1 MGWSS
6 RSHRGLSDTV
16 RQEPRAPHNPTP
28 LGARPSAPQI
38 VAQETPLAHAHAIL
52 AFQVSGRFQGR
63 GDVESMEEAGR
74 GGAGRGLLPVP
85 TPLRLCGQV
94 LAVPPGHSADAMAV
108 PGSLAEC
115 GYIRTV
121 LGQQILG
128 HLDSS
133 SLALPSEARL
143 RLAGS
148 SGRGDPAARSQR
160 IQEQVQQTLARRGR
174 SSAVS
179 GESNPTRR
187 ASRRSPRC
195 EPVSARPPV
204 AHLTFSGSWLVALD
218 TLPP

>member
-1 MGWSS
+1 
-6 RSHRGLSDTV
+6 
-16 RQEPRAPHNPTP
+16 
-28 LGARPSAPQI
+28 
-38 VAQETPLAHAHAIL
+38 
-52 AFQVSGRFQGR
+52 
-63 GDVESMEEAGR
+63 
-74 GGAGRGLLPVP
+74 
-85 TPLRLCGQV
+85 
-94 LAVPPGHSADAMAV
+94 MAV

-174 SSAVS
+174 SSAVG

-187 ASRRSPRC
+187 ASRRSPQC
-195 EPVSARPPV
+195 GPVSARPPV
-204 AHLTFSGSWLVALD
+204 AHLTFSSSWLVAFD